1 MADDHG
7 NSDIRSTEEKQE
19 LLSQYLSNVGE
30 LVQDLQESAPFS
42 MIAT

>member
-1 MADDHG
+1 MADEHG
-7 NSDIRSTEEKQE
+7 DGDIRSTEDKQE
-19 LLSQYLSNVGE
+19 LLGQYLSNVGE